1 MKLINVIYPSVSG
14 FFAGGLVVGQQNN
27 TVNTENTSNC
37 SARLSLNTPSLQKT
51 FFNPYTFQLNS
62 YYTQFSALVCNL
74 FFFPSLFLAFLKK
87 APSQSWLIT
96 SYQVHLVLPLR

>member
-37 SARLSLNTPSLQKT
+37 SARLSLNTPSPQKT
-51 FFNPYTFQLNS
+51 FFNLYTFQLSS

-74 FFFPSLFLAFLKK
+74 FFSPTLVFGLFKK
-87 APSQSWLIT
+87 APS
-96 SYQVHLVLPLR
+96 HHG